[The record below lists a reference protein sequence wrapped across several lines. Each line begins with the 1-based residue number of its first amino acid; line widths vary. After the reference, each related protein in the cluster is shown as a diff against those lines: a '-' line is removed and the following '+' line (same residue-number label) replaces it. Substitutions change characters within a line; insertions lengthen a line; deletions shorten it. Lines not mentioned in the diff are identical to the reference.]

1 MNALVEI
8 KSRKFAIRIVL
19 VYNYLRNEKNEF
31 VLSKQLL
38 RSGTSI
44 GANIAEAECAISKKD
59 FLSKMY
65 ISFKECAET
74 RYWLELL
81 HETDYLTQKEY
92 ESINNDCMELMRI
105 LSKITQTTKNQLE
118 KKDDNIDDIVCNV

>member
-1 MNALVEI
+1 MEI
-8 KSRKFAIRIVL
+8 KSRDFAIRIVR

-31 VLSKQLL
+31 VMSKQLL

-81 HETDYLTQKEY
+81 HETDYLTQNEY
-92 ESINNDCMELMRI
+92 ESINNDCAELMRI

>member
-8 KSRKFAIRIVL
+8 KSRDFAICIVR

-31 VLSKQLL
+31 VMSKQLL

-81 HETDYLTQKEY
+81 HETDYLTQNEY
-92 ESINNDCMELMRI
+92 ESINNDCAELMRI

>member
-8 KSRKFAIRIVL
+8 KSRDFAIRIVR

-31 VLSKQLL
+31 VMSKQLL

-81 HETDYLTQKEY
+81 HETDYLTQNEY
-92 ESINNDCMELMRI
+92 ESINNDCAELMRI